1 LIIQFNSIYL
11 LQTTM
16 IHISSNSGQKDYRIF
31 TAAKDRTH

>member
-1 LIIQFNSIYL
+1 
-11 LQTTM
+11 M